1 MFCLLALARSAKF
14 EVELSVRYS
23 SACPLSPES
32 YLVVDN
38 GQLLVKPSRR
48 SSTFVRLHAGSHSIS
63 VSHPWCDF
71 PQVNMQLRDDGSFRA
86 EVNGSSITEYPII
99 LRHHKM
105 EEESP
110 FSLMGLNPTLV
121 KVLIG
126 VVVVMRL
133 FRWYMSKPENIEKI
147 KKFQENMLAQ
157 QQELQRRQQEIQSKQ
172 QSR

>member
-1 MFCLLALARSAKF
+1 
-14 EVELSVRYS
+14 
-23 SACPLSPES
+23 
-32 YLVVDN
+32 
-38 GQLLVKPSRR
+38 
-48 SSTFVRLHAGSHSIS
+48 
-63 VSHPWCDF
+63 
-71 PQVNMQLRDDGSFRA
+71 MQLRDDGSFRA